1 MAQSR
6 PKGQI
11 AVSAGV
17 LALGVLVLVGGWDL
31 PAGGGYAQVGPG
43 VVPRV
48 VGVALLLLG
57 AMLLREALTG
67 GYRGVDEE
75 AEVHLP
81 MDWKSFAWVSAGI
94 LIYGVL
100 VERAGFLIASTVLFV
115 AVARGFNSR
124 RWLLNAAVGLVIAS
138 FIFSVF
144 NYGLGLQ
151 LPAGVLRG
159 ILP

>member
-1 MAQSR
+1 MSPSR

-11 AVSAGV
+11 AVS
-17 LALGVLVLVGGWDL
+17 LGVLILGALILAGAWSL

-43 VVPRV
+43 VVPRI
-48 VGVALLLLG
+48 VGGVLLLLG

-81 MDWKSFAWVSAGI
+81 MDWKAFGWVTAGI
-94 LIYGVL
+94 IVYGLL
-100 VERAGFLIASTVLFV
+100 VERAGFLIASTILFV
-115 AVARGFNSR
+115 AVARGFSSR
-124 RWLLNAAVGLVIAS
+124 RWRGNAAIGLAIAA
-138 FIFSVF
+138 FIFTVF

-151 LPAGVLRG
+151 LPPGVLRG

>member
-1 MAQSR
+1 MSASR

-11 AVSAGV
+11 AVS
-17 LALGVLVLVGGWDL
+17 LGVVILGALILAGAWSL

-43 VVPRV
+43 VVPRI
-48 VGVALLLLG
+48 VGGVLLLLG

-81 MDWKSFAWVSAGI
+81 MNWWAFGWVTAGI
-94 LIYGVL
+94 IVYGLL
-100 VERAGFLIASTVLFV
+100 VERAGFLIASTILFV
-115 AVARGFNSR
+115 AVARGFSSR
-124 RWLLNAAVGLVIAS
+124 RWLSNAAIGLAIAA
-138 FIFSVF
+138 FIFAVF

-151 LPAGVLRG
+151 LPPGVLRG